1 MRWRASLGWTLA
13 IAAIAGLTV
22 WAFRP
27 QPVSVETRQMELAD
41 FEQTV
46 DEEGRTRVRDRY
58 VVAAPA
64 AGRLER
70 IRLRAGDAVEAGDVV
85 AVLRPTMPTL
95 RDARTIAELR
105 ERVGVT
111 SARKLAAD
119 AQVARA
125 RAALEQARF
134 DAERADRL
142 ANQGFTSRAAQDE
155 ARLKLDQQA
164 QALRAAEFDQRAA
177 EHELA
182 LARATLAQGDA
193 AARAPGTETRIEI
206 RSPVGG
212 RVLGVAQESEAAV
225 ALGAPL
231 LEIGDPGSL
240 EAVIEVLSQD
250 ALRIAPGMPAR
261 LETSPALPPL
271 QGTVRR
277 VEPSGR
283 TKISTLG
290 VEEQRV
296 NVIVDFVPDPRM
308 PAALGDGYR
317 VEARIVVLARADVPV
332 VPVGALFR
340 DGEHWAVFVV
350 EGGVAGKRRVELAAR
365 NQHGAWVTDGL
376 RAGETVIVYPP
387 DAVRDGARVRT
398 R

>member
-1 MRWRASLGWTLA
+1 MKWRGSLGWALAVAA
-13 IAAIAGLTV
+13 IAALVV

-27 QPVSVETRQMELAD
+27 QPVSVETRRVELAD

-70 IRLRAGDAVEAGDVV
+70 IRLRAGDAVEAGDVI

-105 ERVGVT
+105 ERVGAA
-111 SARKLAAD
+111 SAHKLAAD

-125 RAALEQARF
+125 RAALEQARH

-155 ARLKLDQQA
+155 ARLELDQRA

-182 LARATLAQGDA
+182 LARATLAHGDA
-193 AARAPGTETRIEI
+193 AARAPGGETRVEI
-206 RSPVGG
+206 RSPVRG

-225 ALGAPL
+225 ALGTPL
-231 LEIGDPGSL
+231 IEIGDPGSL

-261 LETSPALPPL
+261 LETSPALAPL
-271 QGTVRR
+271 AGTVRR

-296 NVIVDFVPDPRM
+296 NVIVDLAAGPDM
-308 PAALGDGYR
+308 PVSLGDGYR
-317 VEARIVVLARADVPV
+317 VEARIVVLSRPGVPV

-340 DGEHWAVFVV
+340 DGEHWNVFTV
-350 EGGVAGKRRVELAAR
+350 EAGVAHKRRVELGAR
-365 NQHGAWVTDGL
+365 NQHVAWVTGGL
-376 RAGETVIVYPP
+376 RTDATVVVYPP
-387 DAVRDGARVRT
+387 DVLRDGSRVSVR
-398 R
+398 

>member
-1 MRWRASLGWTLA
+1 MRWRASVGWTLA
-13 IAAIAGLTV
+13 IAGLAALSV

-27 QPVSVETRQMELAD
+27 QPVSVETRQVELAD

-70 IRLRAGDAVEAGDVV
+70 ITLEAGDAVDAGAVI
-85 AVLRPTMPTL
+85 AVLRPTMPAL

-105 ERVGVT
+105 EQVGAAT
-111 SARKLAAD
+111 ARKLAAD

-134 DAERADRL
+134 EAQRADRL
-142 ANQGFTSRAAQDE
+142 ADQGFASRAAQDD
-155 ARLKLDQQA
+155 ARLRLDQQT
-164 QALRAAEFDQRAA
+164 QVLRAAEFDQRAT

-193 AARAPGTETRIEI
+193 AARRPGAEARIEI
-206 RSPVGG
+206 RSPVRG
-212 RVLGVAQESEAAV
+212 RVLGVAQESEGAV
-225 ALGAPL
+225 ALGTPL
-231 LEIGDPGSL
+231 LEIGDAGSL
-240 EAVIEVLSQD
+240 EAVIDVLSQD
-250 ALRIAPGMPAR
+250 ALRIAPGMPVH
-261 LETSPALPPL
+261 LETSPAVAPL
-271 QGTVRR
+271 EGTVRR
-277 VEPSGR
+277 IEPRGR

-296 NVIVDFVPDPRM
+296 NVIVDFVAGPQM

-317 VEARIVVLARADVPV
+317 VEARIVVLARSGVPV

-340 DGEHWAVFVV
+340 DGEHWAVFTVD
-350 EGGVAGKRRVELAAR
+350 GGAARRRRVELGAR
-365 NQHGAWVTDGL
+365 NQHSAWVTEGL
-376 RAGETVIVYPP
+376 RAGDTVIVYPP
-387 DAVRDGARVRT
+387 DAVREGARVRT

>member
-1 MRWRASLGWTLA
+1 MKWRGSLGWALAVAA
-13 IAAIAGLTV
+13 IAALVV

-27 QPVSVETRQMELAD
+27 QPVSVETRRVELAD

-70 IRLRAGDAVEAGDVV
+70 IRLRAGDAVEAGDVI

-105 ERVGVT
+105 ERVGAA

-125 RAALEQARF
+125 RAALEQARH

-155 ARLKLDQQA
+155 ARLELDQRA

-177 EHELA
+177 DHELA
-182 LARATLAQGDA
+182 LARATLAHGDA
-193 AARAPGTETRIEI
+193 AARAPDVETRVEI
-206 RSPVGG
+206 RSPVRG

-225 ALGAPL
+225 ALGTPL
-231 LEIGDPGSL
+231 IEIGDPGSL

-261 LETSPALPPL
+261 LETSPALAPL
-271 QGTVRR
+271 AGTVRR

-296 NVIVDFVPDPRM
+296 NVIVDLAAGPDM
-308 PAALGDGYR
+308 PVSLGDGYR
-317 VEARIVVLARADVPV
+317 VEARIVVLSRPGVPV

-340 DGEHWAVFVV
+340 DGEHWNVFTV
-350 EGGVAGKRRVELAAR
+350 EAGVAHKRRVELGAR
-365 NQHGAWVTDGL
+365 NQHIAWVTGGL
-376 RAGETVIVYPP
+376 RTDATVVVYPP
-387 DAVRDGARVRT
+387 DVLRDGSRVSVR
-398 R
+398 